1 MSRPRSRR
9 LILSSYVFLLATL
22 SPTQAGVPPGA
33 KLVVVKN
40 GINRVDLGEGVIEAM
55 VLLAHRDNFNAHSF
69 ERSTFLI
76 RTRTAES
83 DPKQW
88 QIVPFE
94 NAESGLHWKNDL
106 EVSGGADCQLH
117 TFRLLRVSKE
127 KTTYVLIAN
136 RAPGTSFADS
146 ETVTFSYFKLTFNVD
161 GLPGLPTAYFKLVQ
175 TENAQKKYCDVN
187 EAIKTEL
194 GLEGAIAPAE

>member
-1 MSRPRSRR
+1 MSQHRFRR
-9 LILSSYVFLLATL
+9 LILSSYVFLLAPL
-22 SPTQAGVPPGA
+22 SPTQAGVPAGA
-33 KLVVVKN
+33 ELIVVKN
-40 GINRVDLGEGVIEAM
+40 GINRVDLGGDIIEAM
-55 VLLAHRDNFNAHSF
+55 VMLAHRDNLNAHSF

-76 RTRTAES
+76 RKHTAES

-94 NAESGLHWKNDL
+94 DAESGSHWKNDL

-117 TFRLLRVSKE
+117 TFRLLRLSKE
-127 KTTYVLIAN
+127 NITYVLIAN
-136 RAPGTSFADS
+136 RAPGNSFTDG

-175 TENAQKKYCDVN
+175 TEKAQKKYCDVN
-187 EAIKTEL
+187 EAIKAEL
-194 GLEGAIAPAE
+194 GLEGAIAQAK

>member
-1 MSRPRSRR
+1 MNRARFRR
-9 LILSSYVFLLATL
+9 LILSSYLFFLATL
-22 SPTQAGVPPGA
+22 SPTQAGVPAGA
-33 KLVVVKN
+33 ELVVVKN
-40 GINRVDLGEGVIEAM
+40 GINRVDVGGDIIEAM
-55 VLLAHRDNFNAHSF
+55 VILAYRDNFNAHSF

-76 RTRTAES
+76 RTRAAES

-117 TFRLLRVSKE
+117 TFRLFRVPKE
-127 KTTYVLIAN
+127 NSAYVLMAN
-136 RAPGTSFADS
+136 RAPGNSFADS

-161 GLPGLPTAYFKLVQ
+161 GLPGSPTAYFKLVQ
-175 TENAQKKYCDVN
+175 TENAKKKYCDVN
-187 EAIKTEL
+187 EAIKAEL
-194 GLEGAIAPAE
+194 GLEGAIAAAK

>member
-1 MSRPRSRR
+1 MSRPRFRR

-22 SPTQAGVPPGA
+22 SPTQAGVPAGA
-33 KLVVVKN
+33 ELVVVKN
-40 GINRVDLGEGVIEAM
+40 GINRINLGGDIIEAM

-76 RTRTAES
+76 RTHTAES

-106 EVSGGADCQLH
+106 KVSGGADCQLH

-127 KTTYVLIAN
+127 NAIYVLMAD
-136 RAPGTSFADS
+136 RAPGHSFADS
-146 ETVTFSYFKLTFNVD
+146 ETVTFLYFKLTFNVD

-175 TENAQKKYCDVN
+175 TQMRKRSTATSMKRSR
-187 EAIKTEL
+187 L
-194 GLEGAIAPAE
+194 S

>member
-1 MSRPRSRR
+1 MSRPGFRR
-9 LILSSYVFLLATL
+9 LVLSSYVFLLATL
-22 SPTQAGVPPGA
+22 SLTQAGVPAGA
-33 KLVVVKN
+33 ELVVLKN
-40 GINRVDLGEGVIEAM
+40 GINRVDLGGNVIEAM

-76 RTRTAES
+76 RTRAAES
-83 DPKQW
+83 DPNQW

-94 NAESGLHWKNDL
+94 NAESGLHWKNDS

-117 TFRLLRVSKE
+117 TFRLFRVSKE
-127 KTTYVLIAN
+127 HTIYVLIAD
-136 RAPGTSFADS
+136 RAPGTSLADS
-146 ETVTFSYFKLTFNVD
+146 ETVTFLYFKLIFNVD

-175 TENAQKKYCDVN
+175 TETARKKYCDVN

-194 GLEGAIAPAE
+194 GLDGAIAAAK

>member
-1 MSRPRSRR
+1 MSRTRFRR
-9 LILSSYVFLLATL
+9 LIPSSYVFLLATL
-22 SPTQAGVPPGA
+22 SPTQAGVPIGA
-33 KLVVVKN
+33 ELVVVKN
-40 GINRVDLGEGVIEAM
+40 GINRVNLGGEIIEAM
-55 VLLAHRDNFNAHSF
+55 VILAHRDNFNAHSF

-83 DPKQW
+83 DPEQW

-94 NAESGLHWKNDL
+94 HGENGSHWKNDL

-127 KTTYVLIAN
+127 NTIYVLIAD
-136 RAPGTSFADS
+136 RAPGKSFADS
-146 ETVTFSYFKLTFNVD
+146 ETVTFLYFKLTFNVD

-175 TENAQKKYCDVN
+175 TENARKKYCDVN
-187 EAIKTEL
+187 EAIKAEL
-194 GLEGAIAPAE
+194 GLDGAIAPAK

>member
-1 MSRPRSRR
+1 MSRQKFLR
-9 LILSSYVFLLATL
+9 LILSSCVFLLVTL
-22 SPTQAGVPPGA
+22 SPTQAGVPAGA
-33 KLVVVKN
+33 ELVVVKN
-40 GINRVDLGEGVIEAM
+40 GINRVDFGGEIIEAM

-76 RTRTAES
+76 RTRAAES

-127 KTTYVLIAN
+127 NTTYVLIAD

-175 TENAQKKYCDVN
+175 TESAQKKYCDVN
-187 EAIKTEL
+187 EAIKAEL
-194 GLEGAIAPAE
+194 GLDRAIAPAK